1 MFLVTLNE
9 SELKVEQ
16 NVRREDKDR
25 LSFAPLTNR
34 FATLTKE
41 WRRRPLDKIGEE
53 KVLFGSL
60 FGSAKNRE
68 NEENDACTAVNQLWM
83 QTLGKTVK
91 EAAVKSLR
99 MR

>member
-9 SELKVEQ
+9 SELKFEQ

-41 WRRRPLDKIGEE
+41 FRRRPLDKIGER
-53 KVLFGSL
+53 KSL
-60 FGSAKNRE
+60 VTPITERTRK
-68 NEENDACTAVNQLWM
+68 TMHVQLLISCGCKR
-83 QTLGKTVK
+83 LGKQ
-91 EAAVKSLR
+91 
-99 MR
+99 